1 MFIRKSVHTAAMAK
15 LAKANLDLEQ
25 ERDTERGIVAT
36 LQHRVHML
44 NVANDAEKAEGMDA
58 GATKV
63 LTALAEILHVEDWS
77 IQEGSETWEGD
88 VWATMFR
95 ILVDAGVVEE
105 DHHTVATFG
114 DIAGLHT
121 RAANLTDEIGELRA
135 RLAKIAAQETPTA
148 NATVKRMARIARGE
162 DASATQPA

>member
-1 MFIRKSVHTAAMAK
+1 MLKSTHRAAMAK
-15 LAKANLDLEQ
+15 MAEANVDLEK

-44 NVANDAEKAEGMDA
+44 NVANDAEKAEGMDV

-63 LTALAEILHVEDWS
+63 LTDLAKILHVRDWS

-105 DHHTVATFG
+105 DHHAVANWS
-114 DIAGLHT
+114 DLNEA
-121 RAANLTDEIGELRA
+121 RADAEANKADAEAHRERLR
-135 RLAKIAAQETPTA
+135 RDREYHQRRRQQNNLQSGSIQH
-148 NATVKRMARIARGE
+148 V
-162 DASATQPA
+162 